1 MIHFEKTICQRKG
14 SAMAR
19 RQRHSAAF
27 KAKVALEAIKGMKT
41 RQEIATEFSV
51 HPGQVSVWKKE
62 LLENIG
68 DVFSNKK
75 ARADREHEEEKAVL
89 FEQIGRLQMELEW
102 LKKKFESL
110 D

>member
-1 MIHFEKTICQRKG
+1 
-14 SAMAR
+14 MAK
-19 RQRHSAAF
+19 RQRHSATF
-27 KAKVALEAIKGMKT
+27 KAKVALEALKGMKT
-41 RQEIATEFSV
+41 RQEIAAEFSV

-62 LLENIG
+62 LQGNLAQ
-68 DVFSNKK
+68 VFSNKK
-75 ARADREHEEEKAVL
+75 AREEKEHEEEKALL